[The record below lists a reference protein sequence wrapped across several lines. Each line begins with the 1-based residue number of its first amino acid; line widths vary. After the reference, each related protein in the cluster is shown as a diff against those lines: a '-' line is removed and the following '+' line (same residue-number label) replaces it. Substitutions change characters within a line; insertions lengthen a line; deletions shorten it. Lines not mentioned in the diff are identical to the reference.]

1 MRRLF
6 GAFRAGARP
15 AEKMGAQP
23 IVTAPLT
30 CPSLAATP
38 IMAAID
44 DINRDF
50 AAPAWTYRLKEAA

>member
-6 GAFRAGARP
+6 GALRVEARP

-23 IVTAPLT
+23 TPPDFR
-30 CPSLAATP
+30 PSLAATP

-44 DINRDF
+44 DIDCDL
-50 AAPAWTYRLKEAA
+50 AAHAYRLKEAA